1 MAVGGGSG
9 GFECSPT
16 ESQTGWQSRLILLT
30 IRSNL
35 FRAKSSLK
43 VSGGPTSYQQGVA
56 AAVTLPSGG
65 ALHYYYTRLTDSG
78 RCNTSDGLPPV
89 FVALL
94 IIEVRAF
101 IAAPLSCLLI
111 LSVRKAGR

>member
-1 MAVGGGSG
+1 MLADKIAN
-9 GFECSPT
+9 
-16 ESQTGWQSRLILLT
+16 GWQSQLILLT

-43 VSGGPTSYQQGVA
+43 VSGGLTPYQQGWLQLSHSCPP
-56 AAVTLPSGG
+56 TPGG

-94 IIEVRAF
+94 IIKVRAF
-101 IAAPLSCLLI
+101 VAPLSSVPQETIGRLL
-111 LSVRKAGR
+111 LQ